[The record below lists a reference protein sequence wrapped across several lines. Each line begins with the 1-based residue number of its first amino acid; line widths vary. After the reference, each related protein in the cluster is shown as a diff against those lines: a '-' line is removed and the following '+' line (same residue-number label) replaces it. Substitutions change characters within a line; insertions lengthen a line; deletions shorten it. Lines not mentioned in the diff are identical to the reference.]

1 MDMSQSKSMAM
12 PSGGIKR
19 NGRRSWL
26 AWNAIVGD
34 AMLTGSAE
42 VVKGKGFAVSKERES
57 ATSEVRGAKTASTL
71 GLASNC

>member
-42 VVKGKGFAVSKERES
+42 VVKGKGFAVSKERERNVRS
-57 ATSEVRGAKTASTL
+57 QDCFYFRTS
-71 GLASNC
+71 